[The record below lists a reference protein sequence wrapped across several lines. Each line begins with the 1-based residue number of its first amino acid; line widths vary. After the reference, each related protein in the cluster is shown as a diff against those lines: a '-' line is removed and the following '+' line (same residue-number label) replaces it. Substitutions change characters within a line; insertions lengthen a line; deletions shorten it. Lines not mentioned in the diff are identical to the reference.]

1 MADTRC
7 VDSGLQLDVDLMI
20 LEYTLYQATKAR
32 LEALQAET
40 GHQKTDSTR
49 QILIFETVLR
59 LFNTAHSKYIK
70 TKELL
75 FNIKILELLVLVTA
89 GSAEDL
95 TESHVRDLK
104 KEASENRTRR
114 QRWAKLRRAQ
124 VQQPG
129 AVPTP
134 SQNSLTHIIECQIYG
149 SWDSQ
154 EPQGG
159 VLHDDLMG
167 TLFGLLPRFME
178 ISAEMAS
185 IAGEPNAG
193 WARIASEFMLQASLE
208 CLRSKMLTGTS
219 GGPSLE
225 ECFAWGFINDDD
237 DRSNNDIS
245 QRQQDL
251 EIAIKELFRRES
263 EYADEILQEEKPMW
277 TDIRH
282 QYLSEFSISDDASAN
297 SQDWRLER
305 LTAKYPP
312 ADFQDTLV
320 DYIESVWENHNEA
333 FGLPI
338 LVEIEQGH
346 IKSLNI
352 EEKDFD
358 EFMSKVGLR
367 KNSSNVLTFNFTGY
381 KL

>member
-7 VDSGLQLDVDLMI
+7 ADSSLQLDVDLMV
-20 LEYTLYQATKAR
+20 LEYTLHQATNAR
-32 LEALQAET
+32 LEALQAEA

-49 QILIFETVLR
+49 LILIFETLLR
-59 LFNTAHSKYIK
+59 LFDTNHSKYIK
-70 TKELL
+70 PKELL
-75 FNIKILELLVLVTA
+75 FNIKILELLVLVTS

-95 TESHVRDLK
+95 AESHVRDLK
-104 KEASENRTRR
+104 KQASENRTRR

-124 VQQPG
+124 ARRPE

-134 SQNSLTHIIECQIYG
+134 SQNSLAHMIECQIYG

-154 EPQGG
+154 EPQKD
-159 VLHDDLMG
+159 VLQEDFTA

-193 WARIASEFMLQASLE
+193 WARIASEFMLQASME
-208 CLRSKMLTGTS
+208 CLRSKMETGKCD
-219 GGPSLE
+219 GPSLE
-225 ECFAWGFINDDD
+225 ECFAWGFINDDHD
-237 DRSNNDIS
+237 LSSSDLPRH
-245 QRQQDL
+245 QQDL

-282 QYLSEFSISDDASAN
+282 QYLSEFSIADDASAN

-320 DYIESVWENHNEA
+320 HYIESVWDNHNEA
-333 FGLPI
+333 FGVPI

-346 IKSLNI
+346 MKSLNI
-352 EEKDFD
+352 EGKDFD
-358 EFMSKVGLR
+358 KFMSNVGLR
-367 KNSSNVLTFNFTGY
+367 KNSSNLLTFNFTGY